1 MDDFWK
7 RQTQEEG
14 INVHDQRSQ
23 EGTIAPPPK
32 KLNSAKQIPMSALT
46 IFSVAIVFHY
56 NRYPL
61 QNLSFYQI
69 N

>member
-1 MDDFWK
+1 MTSGKDK
-7 RQTQEEG
+7 HKKKGSMCMIKGHRREL
-14 INVHDQRSQ
+14 S
-23 EGTIAPPPK
+23 PPPK